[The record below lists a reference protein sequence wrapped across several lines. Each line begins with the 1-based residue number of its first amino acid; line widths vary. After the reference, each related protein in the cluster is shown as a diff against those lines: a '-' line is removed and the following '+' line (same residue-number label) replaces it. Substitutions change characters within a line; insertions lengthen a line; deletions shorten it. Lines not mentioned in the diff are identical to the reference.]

1 MKLEPA
7 EIRKKKSPKTNSILL
22 IRDFPS
28 ELMEKCKCLSG
39 EVCGTNAVLKS
50 LEKLFDYYDRF
61 RELETRA
68 DYLESDLE
76 EARNILADEAAL
88 FARKE
93 KFLAQDIN
101 RFRLVGGL

>member
-22 IRDFPS
+22 IRDFPP
-28 ELMEKCKCLSG
+28 ELMEKCKSLSG

-50 LEKLFDYYDRF
+50 LEKLFGYYALF
-61 RELETRA
+61 RELESRV
-68 DYLESDLE
+68 DCLESDLE
-76 EARNILADEAAL
+76 DARNILSDEAAL

-93 KFLAQDIN
+93 KFLSQDIN